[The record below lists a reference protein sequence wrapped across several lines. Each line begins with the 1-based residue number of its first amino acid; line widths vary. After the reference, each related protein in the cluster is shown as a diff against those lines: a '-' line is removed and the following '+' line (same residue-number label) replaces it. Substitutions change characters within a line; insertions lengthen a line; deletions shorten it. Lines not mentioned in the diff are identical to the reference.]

1 MTARSAPPLSA
12 PSSPATLASRRA
24 RSSGRRRLDEGR
36 RVELLAQLEG
46 VILSEGFANITMDE
60 LASRL
65 KCSKTTLYAIAPG
78 KERLVTT
85 VFKHFFREAAA
96 RIEDRVASIADPAD
110 RIATYLASIGQEM
123 RKMSPAC
130 HVDMVSDEATYE
142 IWALNARASAQ
153 RVREFINEGVAAGRF
168 RSVHAQFVG
177 ESVGLLV
184 DGIQHGDLLERTG
197 LSSGDAY
204 RELSGLVLATLTN
217 TTQ

>member
-1 MTARSAPPLSA
+1 
-12 PSSPATLASRRA
+12 
-24 RSSGRRRLDEGR
+24 
-36 RVELLAQLEG
+36 
-46 VILSEGFANITMDE
+46 
-60 LASRL
+60 
-65 KCSKTTLYAIAPG
+65 
-78 KERLVTT
+78 
-85 VFKHFFREAAA
+85 
-96 RIEDRVASIADPAD
+96 
-110 RIATYLASIGQEM
+110 
-123 RKMSPAC
+123 MSPAC

-204 RELSGLVLATLTN
+204 RELSALVLATLTN